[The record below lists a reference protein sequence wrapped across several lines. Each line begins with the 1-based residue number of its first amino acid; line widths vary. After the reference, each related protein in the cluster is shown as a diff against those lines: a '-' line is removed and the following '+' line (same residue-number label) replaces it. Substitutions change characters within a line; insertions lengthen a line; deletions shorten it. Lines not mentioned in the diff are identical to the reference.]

1 MKVLLDTNI
10 IIHREASHVV
20 NQDIGILFKWL
31 DRTHCEKL
39 VHSKSIE
46 EILKN
51 KNTATVETFKIKVQN
66 YEVLQNPSPMA
77 EEVLAVSKKMDST
90 ENDSV
95 DTILLN
101 EVFCNRVDLLI
112 TEDKKI
118 HTKAAALDISDK
130 VFNIDR
136 FLEKIFSEN
145 PELVNYKVL
154 NVQKVPFGKIDL
166 NDPFFRS
173 LKDDYEGF
181 DKWFLRKY
189 DESAYITINS
199 NNGKLLS
206 FLYVKKED
214 ETENYS
220 DITPPLPP
228 KKRLKVGTFKV
239 ISNGFRL
246 GERFLKIIFDNALK
260 NKVEEIY
267 VTIFDRTDEQ
277 KRLIAL
283 MEKWG
288 FVYWGK
294 EGDECVYVRDFNP
307 NFAIDNVCKTYPY
320 ISKNRDAFIVPIYPD
335 YHTELLPDSILNTE
349 SPSEFVEDSPHRN
362 SISKVYVSRAFEPH
376 PKKGDLLI
384 FYRTGGVYKSV
395 ITTIGIVTEIKE
407 NFSNKEEFVAYCRK
421 GSVFPEK
428 ELEKMWDYRPQRPF
442 VVSFLYVYS
451 FPNRINMSKLI
462 DMGIFNGVNDAPR
475 GFRLISK
482 SQFERILKE
491 TASEGSFIVD

>member
-239 ISNGFRL
+239 IS
-246 GERFLKIIFDNALK
+246 
-260 NKVEEIY
+260 
-267 VTIFDRTDEQ
+267 
-277 KRLIAL
+277 
-283 MEKWG
+283 
-288 FVYWGK
+288 
-294 EGDECVYVRDFNP
+294 
-307 NFAIDNVCKTYPY
+307 
-320 ISKNRDAFIVPIYPD
+320 
-335 YHTELLPDSILNTE
+335 
-349 SPSEFVEDSPHRN
+349 
-362 SISKVYVSRAFEPH
+362 
-376 PKKGDLLI
+376 KG
-384 FYRTGGVYKSV
+384 V
-395 ITTIGIVTEIKE
+395 
-407 NFSNKEEFVAYCRK
+407 
-421 GSVFPEK
+421 
-428 ELEKMWDYRPQRPF
+428 
-442 VVSFLYVYS
+442 
-451 FPNRINMSKLI
+451 
-462 DMGIFNGVNDAPR
+462 
-475 GFRLISK
+475 
-482 SQFERILKE
+482 
-491 TASEGSFIVD
+491 